1 MTITPNNNSA
11 EIKNLLI
18 KQTELLKILV
28 DDIVTIRKILE
39 KK

>member
-1 MTITPNNNSA
+1 MTLIPNNNGP

-28 DDIVTIRKILE
+28 DDIATIRKILE